1 MENNE
6 FTPIQSQEE
15 LDKLVEVRLNE
26 QKEILKKEM
35 ENTIA
40 KERKRYEDKYKKDV
54 EYAKLTAEER
64 EKAIAEDV
72 RKQELEEKE
81 ALKRQV
87 EELTLRERNSLI
99 NSKLLEHQLPKRYL
113 HDARLSNST
122 DIDATIKVLYDEY
135 QAEKSEILKN
145 SIHTTSPSNTNNTTN
160 NQVDSMENS
169 IRKGLGI

>member
-6 FTPIQSQEE
+6 FTPISSQEE
-15 LDKLVEVRLNE
+15 LDKLVQERLNE
-26 QKEILKKEM
+26 QKEVLKKEM
-35 ENTIA
+35 ESTIA
-40 KERKRYEDKYKKDV
+40 RERKRYEDKYKKDV

-81 ALKRQV
+81 LLKKQV

-99 NSKLLEHQLPKRYL
+99 NSKLLENNLPKRYL
-113 HDARLSNST
+113 HDVRLSKST
-122 DIDATIKVLYDEY
+122 DIDSTIKELYEEY
-135 QAEKSEILKN
+135 QAEKSDILKN
-145 SIHTTSPSNTNNTTN
+145 NIHTTSPSNTNYTTTKT
-160 NQVDSMENS
+160 VDSMEES